1 MKKMDGRALV
11 SGDTQTI
18 HDFIR
23 NADFVEGPDD
33 LWPLVAFDGEAM
45 CFTGAAHDFDKIC
58 NRTHDHEAKLCA
70 FDLLELTGT
79 NFSTRVCFLG
89 TRHASV
95 ERLQQCNLNRLGRDQ
110 TVLRGARH
118 KCGPVFLIGHHVN
131 HGHDF

>member
-1 MKKMDGRALV
+1 MKKMERKALV

-33 LWPLVAFDGEAM
+33 LWPLVAFDGE
-45 CFTGAAHDFDKIC
+45 
-58 NRTHDHEAKLCA
+58 
-70 FDLLELTGT
+70 
-79 NFSTRVCFLG
+79 
-89 TRHASV
+89 
-95 ERLQQCNLNRLGRDQ
+95 
-110 TVLRGARH
+110 TVLRGVRH